1 MQFDCKMFFER
12 LFLPRCFAWLA
23 FMWLHANFLGSN
35 NVSDNE
41 DSANKL
47 IESYRGNE
55 VLNANRSTG
64 NSVLHICT
72 RNHFVGNVV
81 LDSLKF
87 KKLLEL
93 QGQS

>member
-1 MQFDCKMFFER
+1 MLC
-12 LFLPRCFAWLA
+12 LA
-23 FMWLHANFLGSN
+23 CIYVVARKFLGSN

-41 DSANKL
+41 DSDNKL
-47 IESYRGNE
+47 MKSYRGNE
-55 VLNANRSTG
+55 VLNANRSNG
-64 NSVLHICT
+64 NSVLHIFT
-72 RNHFVGNVV
+72 RNHFVGSVV